1 MSGQASYQARWAV
14 MPAGGTFNGSTPTWD
29 FVSDTLAAKEQI
41 LVGSGLRG
49 YRQRQLEAE
58 SNGLYDVSGQLVAEP
73 SIGFLSFWLP
83 YVMGG
88 GSTTVPAF
96 AATVPDFDIV
106 CDRVAGIYKYQS
118 CKISK
123 FSMKFAS
130 GQLVRCT
137 MDVIG
142 KAYTSTTFAG
152 AALGT
157 THLYQPLQSA
167 SLVIANATQ
176 NMAVED
182 FELVIDNVIS
192 PKRRCKLTNQD
203 LIETDRQVSF
213 RASCAWDSAQAANF
227 ANGGFYPDSGVT
239 VTLTNTAVSSTVSAA
254 FTFSQVKIPINHATP
269 QADEFILPIEALCR
283 GTSAGV
289 EFTALLDITP

>member
-29 FVSDTLAAKEQI
+29 FVSDSLIAKEQI

-88 GSTTVPAF
+88 GTTTIPAF
-96 AATVPDFDIV
+96 AQTVPDFDIV

-118 CKISK
+118 CKVSK
-123 FSMKFAS
+123 FSMKFTS
-130 GQLVRCT
+130 GSLVRCT
-137 MDVIG
+137 MDIIG
-142 KAYTSTTFAG
+142 KAYQATTFAG

-157 THLYQPLQSA
+157 THLYQPCQSA
-167 SLVIANATQ
+167 SIVIANATQ

-182 FELVIDNVIS
+182 FELTIDNAIVA
-192 PKRRCKLTNQD
+192 KRRCKLTNQD
-203 LIETDRQVSF
+203 LIETDRQVMFKGS
-213 RASCAWDSAQAANF
+213 AAWDAAHAANF
-227 ANGGFYPDSGVT
+227 ANGGFYPDSGFT
-239 VTLTNTAVSSTVSAA
+239 ITLTNTAISSTVSAA
-254 FTFSQVKIPINHATP
+254 FTFSRVKIPIAHATP

-283 GTSAGV
+283 GTAGGL
-289 EFTALLDITP
+289 EFTALLDIVP